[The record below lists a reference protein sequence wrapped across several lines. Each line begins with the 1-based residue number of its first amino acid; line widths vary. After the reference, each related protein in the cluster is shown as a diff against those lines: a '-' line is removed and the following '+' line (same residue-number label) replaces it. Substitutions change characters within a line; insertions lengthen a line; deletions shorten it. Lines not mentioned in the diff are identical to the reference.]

1 MLLPVIATKRSL
13 IAALAAI
20 SITALPAAPAKA
32 WGDKEQGFL
41 AGVVA
46 TIVVDSLITRKKTTT
61 VTPAPAPAP
70 VYVAPPPP
78 VYTTLSSTP
87 AARAFNSYT
96 VAERRAIQR
105 NLKAWGY
112 YYGSVDGTFGRGTY
126 NAVVAF
132 AADEGASNNLK
143 STAGAFALY
152 DGMIY

>member
-1 MLLPVIATKRSL
+1 MLLPVTTAKRSL

-46 TIVVDSLITRKKTTT
+46 TIVVDSLITKKK
-61 VTPAPAPAP
+61 VVAPAPAP
-70 VYVAPPPP
+70 VYVAPAP
-78 VYTTLSSTP
+78 VYTTLSTTP
-87 AARAFNSYT
+87 AARAFKSYT
-96 VAERRAIQR
+96 LAERRAIQR

-112 YYGSVDGTFGRGTY
+112 YYGSIDGTFGRGTY

-143 STAGAFALY
+143 STSGAFALY

>member
-1 MLLPVIATKRSL
+1 MLLPVTTAKRSL

-32 WGDKEQGFL
+32 GGDKEQGFL

-46 TIVVDSLITRKKTTT
+46 TIVVDSLITKKK
-61 VTPAPAPAP
+61 VVAPAP
-70 VYVAPPPP
+70 VYVAPAPVYVDPAP
-78 VYTTLSSTP
+78 VYTTLSTTP

-96 VAERRAIQR
+96 LAERRAIQR

-112 YYGSVDGTFGRGTY
+112 YYGAIDGTFGRGTY

-143 STAGAFALY
+143 STSGAFALY
-152 DGMIY
+152 DGLIF